1 MRGWDSGGVYPT
13 SPPGGTRASLEP
25 KQEAPEVG
33 GAGAARGEGGLG
45 REGSAP
51 GPQFSLAVVRAQ
63 PPVPSCSGGS
73 SPRECVC
80 VWVCTSEAGPQ
91 ACRARP
97 VLVHMHGGL
106 EHKLPVVRIPVQ
118 PLNAASV

>member
-13 SPPGGTRASLEP
+13 SPPGGTRESLEP

-33 GAGAARGEGGLG
+33 GAGAARGKVGWAAKAPP
-45 REGSAP
+45 RDPSSA
-51 GPQFSLAVVRAQ
+51 SLSSGHSLPCHPAAVGAAQ
-63 PPVPSCSGGS
+63 ES
-73 SPRECVC
+73 VC